1 MHQLAILSFFVVS
14 SLAPMLDSGSDFQK
28 KTNDSEWKLEK
39 DKNGIKIY
47 TRHVEGYVIKEF
59 KAIAIIEADIE
70 IVLAEIMDAEHL
82 EEWMAN
88 ISTARTIENKKNGD
102 IIMYYQLAL
111 PWPMQDRDAISENH
125 IIRGAD
131 STIVK
136 TILKPDYLPE
146 EPDLIRM
153 RSANGGWV
161 LKQLANNRCHVTYQ
175 FVANPSTKVPGWIA
189 NMFIVDSPY
198 QTIRNLKERLE

>member
-1 MHQLAILSFFVVS
+1 MQLLISLSFFIA
-14 SLAPMLDSGSDFQK
+14 SLLTPTITSNADFQK
-28 KTNDSEWKLEK
+28 KVNDSEWKLEK
-39 DKNGIKIY
+39 DKNGIKVY

-59 KAIAIIEADIE
+59 KAIATIEASIE
-70 IVLAEIMDAEHL
+70 VVLAEVMDAEHL

-88 ISTARTIENKKNGD
+88 ISSARTIENKKNGD

-161 LKQLANNRCHVTYQ
+161 LKPLANNRCHVTYQ